1 MYSTRSEQNRHQRQ
15 EAIRRRKRR
24 FRRWMLLNTVLVA
37 AVVLVGMV
45 YWMKEHPQSGSQT
58 IAAATT
64 SVPQEA
70 TEESQDTPTSPDG
83 ATVDDES
90 GDLLP
95 ESESGTLS
103 ADKEQT
109 PTNMDEQNPSA
120 DTEEASPE
128 STSETTSPS
137 QEHATSDE
145 AAASQEQTASGN
157 EDSDATKTP
166 SAGTNDSA
174 ASTTPTL
181 EPQTDNVPDGQTVTL
196 HFGGDVMFSG
206 KVGELLA
213 QKGYDYPYEYVKKLF
228 TSDDLTVVNLE
239 TPVTSSDTTA
249 ANKTYTFKS
258 SPEAL
263 PHMAA
268 AGIDAVNLANNH
280 ILDQGVSGLTD
291 TIQQLDQS
299 GVQYVGA
306 GKDSTRAY
314 QPVYVERKGIKI
326 ALLGFSRVIPEASWN
341 AGKNQPGVATAYD
354 ATAAEAAI
362 REAKSNAD
370 LVVVVAHWGVER
382 SDTTVD
388 HQTDLAHRFIDAG
401 ADLVVGG
408 HPHVLQGLEQYKGK
422 WIAYSTGNFIFTH
435 SLTEKTWDTGV
446 FEAVCSIKGECS
458 MKVIPYTA
466 NLGQPVPMAEPQ
478 AQTLLQRLQS
488 LSSNIRFDVKGNAIL

>member
-1 MYSTRSEQNRHQRQ
+1 MNEHQ
-15 EAIRRRKRR
+15 
-24 FRRWMLLNTVLVA
+24 
-37 AVVLVGMV
+37 
-45 YWMKEHPQSGSQT
+45 QSGLPT
-58 IAAATT
+58 TVAATT
-64 SVPQEA
+64 SVPQSA
-70 TEESQDTPTSPDG
+70 TEEHNEILTSSD
-83 ATVDDES
+83 ATTTEDES

-95 ESESGTLS
+95 ENESGALS
-103 ADKEQT
+103 GESEQT
-109 PTNMDEQNPSA
+109 PNATEQQDPSTSA
-120 DTEEASPE
+120 EESPDT
-128 STSETTSPS
+128 TSETQQPS
-137 QEHATSDE
+137 EQNAVADESSSQAQTGSDD
-145 AAASQEQTASGN
+145 
-157 EDSDATKTP
+157 EDSSETKKPSPTSGDA
-166 SAGTNDSA
+166 G

-181 EPQTDNVPDGQTVTL
+181 EPQTDTAPDGRTVTMN
-196 HFGGDVMFSG
+196 FGGDVMFSG

-213 QKGYDYPYEYVKKLF
+213 QKGYDYPYQYVSKLF

-280 ILDQGVSGLTD
+280 ILDQGVGGLTD
-291 TIQQLDQS
+291 TIKQLDQS
-299 GVQYVGA
+299 GVSYVGA
-306 GKDSTRAY
+306 GNDSTRAY
-314 QPVYVERKGIKI
+314 QPMYFERKGIKI
-326 ALLGFSRVIPEASWN
+326 ALLGFSRVIPETSWN

-354 ATAAEAAI
+354 ATAAQAAI

-422 WIAYSTGNFIFTH
+422 WIAYSTGNFIFTR

-446 FEAVCSIKGECS
+446 FQAVCSVKGECS

-466 NLGQPVPMAEPQ
+466 NLGQPVPMAEQQ

-488 LSSNIRFDVKGNAIL
+488 LSSNIRFDVKGNAIP

>member
-24 FRRWMLLNTVLVA
+24 FRRWLLLNTVLVA

-45 YWMKEHPQSGSQT
+45 YWMNEHSQSGSQT

-64 SVPQEA
+64 SMPQGVA
-70 TEESQDTPTSPDG
+70 EEPHDAPTSSDT
-83 ATVDDES
+83 ATMEDES

-95 ESESGTLS
+95 ESESGALPT
-103 ADKEQT
+103 DNEQT
-109 PTNMDEQNPSA
+109 PTDTEYPHASA
-120 DTEEASPE
+120 DTEEF
-128 STSETTSPS
+128 TSETQPPS
-137 QEHATSDE
+137 QEQGTSDE
-145 AAASQEQTASGN
+145 SSSPEQSASNDTDA
-157 EDSDATKTP
+157 DATNNPSPKTD
-166 SAGTNDSA
+166 DSA

-181 EPQTDNVPDGQTVTL
+181 EPQTDTVPDGQTVTL

-239 TPVTSSDTTA
+239 TPVTSSNTTA

-291 TIQQLDQS
+291 TIKQLDQS

-488 LSSNIRFDVKGNAIL
+488 LSSNIRFDVKGNAIP